1 MSALLR
7 AELLKLRTTRT
18 TWVLLAVA
26 LAIVVGALI
35 IILALLDRGGKVTDS
50 DLGDLFSLT
59 AIADLLIL
67 SLGIVAAAGEFRHGT
82 ITAGF
87 LITPSRWPVVL
98 AKAIAYALVGL
109 AYAAAT
115 LLVVLVV
122 ALPWLAA
129 KDVSLELG
137 GTAWIGPVA
146 GRLLYAALTA
156 ALGVGL
162 GTLFRNQAAALVT
175 ALVTLLAIEPALSAV
190 SDAVATYGLNGAS
203 TALFGA
209 SESFGGDGLPFW
221 GGALLYAGYAAL
233 FVGAGVALTM
243 RRDVA

>member
-18 TWVLLAVA
+18 TWVLLASA
-26 LAIVVGALI
+26 LAIVVGTLVL
-35 IILALLDRGGKVTDS
+35 ILALLDRGGTVTDE
-50 DLGDLFSLT
+50 DLGDLFSFT
-59 AIADLLIL
+59 AIADLLVL

-82 ITAGF
+82 VTAGF
-87 LITPSRWPVVL
+87 LITPSRWPVVV
-98 AKAIAYALVGL
+98 AKALAYAVVGL

-115 LLVVLVV
+115 LLVVVIV

-129 KDVSLELG
+129 KDVTLELAG
-137 GTAWIGPVA
+137 AAWIEPVA
-146 GRLLYAALTA
+146 GRLIYAGLTA

-175 ALVTLLAIEPALSAV
+175 ALVALLAIEPALSAV
-190 SDAVATYGLNGAS
+190 SDAVATYGPSGAS

-209 SESFGGDGLPFW
+209 SETFGDVLPLW
-221 GGALLYAGYAAL
+221 AGALLYAGYAAL
-233 FVGAGVALTM
+233 FVGAGVALTL

>member
-7 AELLKLRTTRT
+7 SELLKLLTTRT
-18 TWVLLAVA
+18 TWVLLGVA
-26 LAIVVGALI
+26 LAIVAGSLI
-35 IILALLDRGGKVTDS
+35 IILALLDGGGTVNDE

-59 AIADLLIL
+59 SIADLLVL

-82 ITAGF
+82 VTAGF
-87 LITPSRWPVVL
+87 LITPSRWPVVV

-109 AYAAAT
+109 AYAVAT
-115 LLVVLVV
+115 LVVVLVV

-129 KDVSLELG
+129 KDVTLELG
-137 GTAWIGPVA
+137 GAAWVQPVA

-175 ALVTLLAIEPALSAV
+175 ALVALLAIEPALSAV
-190 SDAVATYGLNGAS
+190 SDGIGTYGPSGAS
-203 TALFGA
+203 LALFGA
-209 SESFGGDGLPFW
+209 PEAFGDVLPFW
-221 GGALLYAGYAAL
+221 AGALLYAGYAAM
-233 FVGAGVALTM
+233 FVGAGIALTL

>member
-18 TWVLLAVA
+18 TWVLLGVA
-26 LAIVVGALI
+26 LAIVAGALI
-35 IILALLDRGGKVTDS
+35 IILALLDRGGTVNDE
-50 DLGDLFSLT
+50 DLGDLFTFTS
-59 AIADLLIL
+59 IADLLVL
-67 SLGIVAAAGEFRHGT
+67 CLGIVAAAGEFRHGT

-87 LITPSRWPVVL
+87 LVTPSRWPVVV

-109 AYAAAT
+109 VYAAAT
-115 LLVVLVV
+115 LVVVLVV

-129 KDVSLELG
+129 KDVTLVLG
-137 GTAWIGPVA
+137 GAAWIEPVA

-175 ALVTLLAIEPALSAV
+175 ALVVLLAVEPALSAV
-190 SDAVATYGLNGAS
+190 SGAIATYGINGARV
-203 TALFGA
+203 ALFGA
-209 SESFGGDGLPFW
+209 SEDFADVLPFW
-221 GGALLYAGYAAL
+221 AGALLYTGYAAL
-233 FVGAGVALTM
+233 FVGAGIALTL